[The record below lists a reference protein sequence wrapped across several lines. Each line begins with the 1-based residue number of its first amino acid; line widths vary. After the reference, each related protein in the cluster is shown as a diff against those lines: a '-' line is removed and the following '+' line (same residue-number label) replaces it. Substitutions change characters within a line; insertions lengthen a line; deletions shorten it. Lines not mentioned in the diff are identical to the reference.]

1 MLTLKIVSACFFF
14 EMHGRICMRL
24 LTLKIINA
32 CFFFEMHGRAKIA
45 AGSSNSGSNSKAAA
59 AAATAAADR
68 AGTRPQGEGL
78 MTLGTCKVEAAAQQ
92 QTEHEL
98 DVKAKGS

>member
-1 MLTLKIVSACFFF
+1 MLTLKI
-14 EMHGRICMRL
+14 
-24 LTLKIINA
+24 IIA

-45 AGSSNSGSNSKAAA
+45 AGSSNSGSNSKAA

-92 QTEHEL
+92 QTENAL
-98 DVKAKGS
+98 DIKAKGS

>member
-1 MLTLKIVSACFFF
+1 M
-14 EMHGRICMRL
+14 

-45 AGSSNSGSNSKAAA
+45 AGSSNSGSNGKAAA

-78 MTLGTCKVEAAAQQ
+78 MTLGTCKVEAQHSSNSSTAAAQQ
-92 QTEHEL
+92 QHSSSR

>member
-1 MLTLKIVSACFFF
+1 M
-14 EMHGRICMRL
+14 

-59 AAATAAADR
+59 AAAAMAAADR

-92 QTEHEL
+92 QTENAL
-98 DVKAKGS
+98 DIKAKGS

>member
-1 MLTLKIVSACFFF
+1 MYLSLSLYIYKTYIYIYIYTLVNIFLCF
-14 EMHGRICMRL
+14 RICLRL

-45 AGSSNSGSNSKAAA
+45 AGSSSSGSNSKAAA

-78 MTLGTCKVEAAAQQ
+78 MTLGTCKVEAAAWQ
-92 QTEHEL
+92 
-98 DVKAKGS
+98 

>member
-1 MLTLKIVSACFFF
+1 M
-14 EMHGRICMRL
+14 

-32 CFFFEMHGRAKIA
+32 CVFFEMHGRAKIA
-45 AGSSNSGSNSKAAA
+45 AGSSNSASNGKAA

-92 QTEHEL
+92 QTENAL
-98 DVKAKGS
+98 DIKAKGS

>member
-1 MLTLKIVSACFFF
+1 M
-14 EMHGRICMRL
+14 

-59 AAATAAADR
+59 AAAAMAAADR

-78 MTLGTCKVEAAAQQ
+78 MTLGTCKVEAAQQ
-92 QTEHEL
+92 QTENAL
-98 DVKAKGS
+98 DIKAKGS

>member
-1 MLTLKIVSACFFF
+1 M
-14 EMHGRICMRL
+14 

-32 CFFFEMHGRAKIA
+32 CVFFEMHGRAKIA
-45 AGSSNSGSNSKAAA
+45 AGSSNSGSNGKAAA
-59 AAATAAADR
+59 AAATAAAAAADR

-92 QTEHEL
+92 QTENAL
-98 DVKAKGS
+98 DIKAKGS

>member
-1 MLTLKIVSACFFF
+1 M
-14 EMHGRICMRL
+14 

-32 CFFFEMHGRAKIA
+32 CVFFEMHGRAKIA
-45 AGSSNSGSNSKAAA
+45 AGSSNSASN
-59 AAATAAADR
+59 ATAAADR

-92 QTEHEL
+92 QTENAL
-98 DVKAKGS
+98 DIKAKGS

>member
-1 MLTLKIVSACFFF
+1 
-14 EMHGRICMRL
+14 
-24 LTLKIINA
+24 
-32 CFFFEMHGRAKIA
+32 MHGRAKIAA
-45 AGSSNSGSNSKAAA
+45 AGSSNSGSNSKAA
-59 AAATAAADR
+59 AAADR

-92 QTEHEL
+92 QTEHAL